1 MLFTS
6 DDKKLRS
13 VLHLAPEDNVVVACL
28 DLKPGEFF
36 EIVGHSPVKLH
47 QRILIGHK
55 VALCTIKKSEKIVK
69 FGMPI
74 GSAAEDISPGNH
86 VHTHNMQS
94 DYIPTHTLESHRTGP
109 EVL

>member
-1 MLFTS
+1 MLFTI
-6 DDKKLRS
+6 DEKKLRS
-13 VLHLAPEDNVVVACL
+13 VLHLALEDNVVVACR

-47 QRILIGHK
+47 KRILIGHK
-55 VALCTIKKSEKIVK
+55 VTLRAIKKSEKIVR

-74 GSAAEDISPGNH
+74 GSATEDIAPGNH
-86 VHTHNMQS
+86 FHTHNMQS
-94 DYIPTHTLESHRTGP
+94 DYIPTHTLELPRTGP